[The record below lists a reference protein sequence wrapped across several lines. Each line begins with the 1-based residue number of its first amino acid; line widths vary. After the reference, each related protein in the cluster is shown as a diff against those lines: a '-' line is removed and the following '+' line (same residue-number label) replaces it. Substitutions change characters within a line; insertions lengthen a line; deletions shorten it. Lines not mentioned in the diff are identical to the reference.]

1 MSRPRAAKAHAC
13 GRPRRRDKRPSFSSM
28 LEVLTISVRASTS
41 KSAKHSALAV
51 EYAKKVDIFRRH
63 VAASAVRK
71 AVSLP
76 GSVPGGALGARHMG
90 AGRSLG
96 GDAVRSDYEQQRVF
110 ANFAF
115 VRPWSQEESAVFCDR
130 FLEYPK
136 DFRAIASFL
145 PGRSAGQCVA
155 FFYLQ
160 QKKDSFDRVRR
171 KQQLKKRRQQL
182 PGRRGQ
188 GRRRGGA
195 AAAARQAALA
205 AAGGA
210 GGGGY
215 AAPFTPAAPAGAAA
229 IGGPGGFGSGTG
241 YTATGTPAG
250 FGSPAAAWG
259 GRGGRGGG
267 GSRGRFPSAGQ
278 LAGGQLGGHPLAAT
292 GMSTAHS
299 SGHLQQFDIGGAEAF
314 GGGVKRDRGSGRG
327 AGAVDRA
334 WGEAEDWTEEDFVG
348 AVRLFGRDFKA
359 IARHLNMRSHNTAKL
374 FYYKHRARLEF
385 DQVMLS
391 RGGAEANG
399 EDDPDY
405 NAEHSPRPVKRRNT
419 KGASAAAAAAAAA
432 ADEDMDNQG
441 GEDDETGG
449 QDPRNQYDSEDD
461 GHDQTQQQHG
471 NGPSSA
477 AGSRRQQRQSANA
490 AAAAA
495 AALANADPDLDAH
508 PPATVG
514 ASERGYSHSR
524 RKADAAA
531 AADGGGSVFASVG
544 IATAANR
551 TSGYTDNE
559 LQQMRLIGPLGLL
572 GAPDDPMGQAGQ
584 PSSTPLL
591 LPVGPGSGGPTD
603 LASQRNSGGNNT
615 AANANNNNSSSSL
628 KVPRGRRRRI
638 RRRAERCRPM
648 AAAAAAAIGISSSS
662 TPAQL
667 QQLHQMLLQNGGV
680 LGGFPVSAATMAM
693 LATYAAS
700 FPASNGGGGGPRS
713 PSREEHGA
721 GSPSPDADGGMDGR
735 QEGVAVG
742 AGGEE
747 EDAGGGGGSRRVTTV
762 SWTHEER
769 TTFTDVY
776 ARVGRNWPR
785 LAEFIPGKNQAQIKT
800 FYHTY
805 RNKLQS
811 EKQDLSTSALLP
823 TSRKARQ
830 GVRGE
835 PAPEREDG
843 ARPVKRQMT
852 ANREGTPQPSVS
864 SQMEWGNTHAY
875 GDPSHSNS
883 GFPGLGG
890 NQHHHHF
897 QQGPNSNGGFAG
909 GLFQHQPH
917 QQQGGHG
924 GGGFQGVGGFQG
936 GVGGVG
942 SVPHAGNA
950 NGQGRTASGNFE
962 GLLMQ
967 GGGGNGGG
975 GLPGSGEGV
984 GGPMGHGDPHDPAYG
999 QQHAH
1004 ENGGGGGGMF
1014 QAAGT
1019 GRGRGSSRGQGG

>member
-1 MSRPRAAKAHAC
+1 MASTGVGLTGGFAESAHPRLHPPLFTVVSPHLLACAPVSTTRAAHTC
-13 GRPRRRDKRPSFSSM
+13 LLPVCHSRCLLPRCPSF
-28 LEVLTISVRASTS
+28 
-41 KSAKHSALAV
+41 
-51 EYAKKVDIFRRH
+51 
-63 VAASAVRK
+63 AAAVRK

-110 ANFAF
+110 ANFAAVETLRGMCQLPSFISDPLERRWAAGAVASYNRLVEDPEAEMEQEKF

-171 KQQLKKRRQQL
+171 KQQLKKRRQQADQKKNQYQL
-182 PGRRGQ
+182 IAP
-188 GRRRGGA
+188 
-195 AAAARQAALA
+195 ARAP
-205 AAGGA
+205 GGA

-524 RKADAAA
+524 RKAAAAA

-628 KVPRGRRRRI
+628 KVPVGKGLQLI
-638 RRRAERCRPM
+638 IDSIKGNMVANSEGGGGGSAAAQSAAA

-924 GGGFQGVGGFQG
+924 GGGFQGVG
-936 GVGGVG
+936 
-942 SVPHAGNA
+942 P
-950 NGQGRTASGNFE
+950 
-962 GLLMQ
+962 
-967 GGGGNGGG
+967 
-975 GLPGSGEGV
+975 
-984 GGPMGHGDPHDPAYG
+984 PA
-999 QQHAH
+999 A
-1004 ENGGGGGGMF
+1004 
-1014 QAAGT
+1014 T
-1019 GRGRGSSRGQGG
+1019 SRGC